1 MTETMSGPL
10 QSASSVRVDEL
21 NVSIDRLRDGVTD
34 ADRRLRQFVEA
45 QPLTALLGA
54 VVAGYIAARVFRRL

>member
-1 MTETMSGPL
+1 MTETMSRPL
-10 QSASSVRVDEL
+10 QSASSVRVDEP

>member
-1 MTETMSGPL
+1 MTETMSRPL

>member
-1 MTETMSGPL
+1 MTETMSSPL

>member
-1 MTETMSGPL
+1 MTETMSRPL
-10 QSASSVRVDEL
+10 QSVGSVGVDEL

-45 QPLTALLGA
+45 RPLTALFGA
-54 VVAGYIAARVFRRL
+54 VVAGYLAARVFRRL

>member
-1 MTETMSGPL
+1 MTETMSRPL
-10 QSASSVRVDEL
+10 QSASSSVDEP
-21 NVSIDRLRDGVTD
+21 NSSIDRLRDGVTD

-45 QPLTALLGA
+45 QPLMALFGA

>member
-10 QSASSVRVDEL
+10 QSASSVGVDEL

-54 VVAGYIAARVFRRL
+54 IVAGYIAARVFRRL

>member
-54 VVAGYIAARVFRRL
+54 IVAGYIAARVFRRL

>member
-1 MTETMSGPL
+1 MTETMSRPL
-10 QSASSVRVDEL
+10 QSASSVGVDEL

>member
-1 MTETMSGPL
+1 MTETMSRPL
-10 QSASSVRVDEL
+10 QSASSVRVDDL
-21 NVSIDRLRDGVTD
+21 NSSIDRLRDGVTD

>member
-54 VVAGYIAARVFRRL
+54 VVVGYVAARVFRRL

>member
-1 MTETMSGPL
+1 MTETMSRPL
-10 QSASSVRVDEL
+10 QSASSARVDEL
-21 NVSIDRLRDGVTD
+21 HSSIDRLRDGVTD

>member
-1 MTETMSGPL
+1 MTETMSRPL
-10 QSASSVRVDEL
+10 QSASSTRVDEL
-21 NVSIDRLRDGVTD
+21 HSSIVRLRDGVTD

-45 QPLTALLGA
+45 QPLAALLGA

>member
-1 MTETMSGPL
+1 MTETMSRPL
-10 QSASSVRVDEL
+10 QSASSVPVDDL
-21 NVSIDRLRDGVTD
+21 NSSIDRLRDGVTD

-45 QPLTALLGA
+45 QPLTALVGA

>member
-1 MTETMSGPL
+1 MTETMSRPL
-10 QSASSVRVDEL
+10 QSASSVPVDEL
-21 NVSIDRLRDGVTD
+21 DSSIDRLRDGVTD